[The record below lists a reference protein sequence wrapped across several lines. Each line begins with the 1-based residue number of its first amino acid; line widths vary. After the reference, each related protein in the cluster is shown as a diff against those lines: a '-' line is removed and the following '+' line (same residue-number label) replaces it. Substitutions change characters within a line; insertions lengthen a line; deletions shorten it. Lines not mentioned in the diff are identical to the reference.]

1 MSTMPQVNSQITDAV
16 TQANPRLKDNAEYIA
31 LQGLYQATAQ
41 VLGNAAFNAMDTQ
54 QQGDVLAQAA
64 TTQGVMEL
72 YSIDTAMQG
81 AARDGDELAS
91 ASPAAAIMSS
101 LDALA
106 QGDAANDANDAIP
119 FDRAAPWS
127 RAALELM
134 GAVAATLR
142 EFQKVS
148 QDANMAVLKQAA
160 IAATLAQM
168 LKAPDQFEQYQK
180 ILARI
185 EAL

>member
-16 TQANPRLKDNAEYIA
+16 TQANTRLKDNAEYIA

-54 QQGDVLAQAA
+54 QQSDVLAQAA

-81 AARDGDELAS
+81 TTRDGDGLAS

-101 LDALA
+101 LDALTRD
-106 QGDAANDANDAIP
+106 DAANDANNAIP

-127 RAALELM
+127 RAAQELM
-134 GAVAATLR
+134 GVVAATLR

-148 QDANMAVLKQAA
+148 QAANMAVLKQAA
-160 IAATLAQM
+160 ITATLAQM
-168 LKAPDQFEQYQK
+168 IKSPDQLEQYQK
-180 ILARI
+180 MLAVI
-185 EAL
+185 ERL